1 MSHVA
6 RLCVFMSLLA
16 LGLVALLAPSPAAA
30 QSFVVDQQTVR
41 SSNRGWSFRFL
52 SPIGQS
58 FTPSETSLNAV
69 WLVVGNTDASLPF
82 PATLVVRIRQMTIDG
97 PILGTSTPVLVPFGT
112 DGTVTQF
119 DFPTPAPLTPGLLH
133 VIEVAQVGGDGDGFI
148 SGSYGY
154 SGGHA
159 IIHGLVATFEDLW
172 FQEGITNSTV
182 GSDST
187 CAQNLAIGNFTLCGE
202 AFNNIS
208 STSIGVNYSPTA
220 GNAII
225 AYATWCFVS
234 SCDSSVSGVTATI
247 GDNINATE
255 SCFVASPHSP
265 FVTNAS
271 GGAQGSGD
279 FQQHYVWYCPSIPS
293 GVTSFT
299 VTPTGLPS
307 NVPMILNISEWKAG
321 SLAASCSPISAC
333 FEDVDNVGQAGN
345 STGGTIAT
353 ITTSGPTVNAN
364 DLIFASTET
373 PCCLFTAS
381 AGTGYTGIT

>member
-119 DFPTPAPLTPGLLH
+119 DFPTSVPLTPGLLH
-133 VIEVAQVGGDGDGFI
+133 VIEVAQVGGDGNGFI
-148 SGSYGY
+148 SGSGGY

-159 IIHGLVATFEDLW
+159 IILGQVATFEDLW
-172 FQEGITNSTV
+172 FQEGITCV
-182 GSDST
+182 
-187 CAQNLAIGNFTLCGE
+187 QNLAIGNFTLCGE
-202 AFNNIS
+202 S
-208 STSIGVNYSPTA
+208 YKDVTTA
-220 GNAII
+220 
-225 AYATWCFVS
+225 
-234 SCDSSVSGVTATI
+234 
-247 GDNINATE
+247 
-255 SCFVASPHSP
+255 P
-265 FVTNAS
+265 
-271 GGAQGSGD
+271 
-279 FQQHYVWYCPSIPS
+279 
-293 GVTSFT
+293 
-299 VTPTGLPS
+299 
-307 NVPMILNISEWKAG
+307 
-321 SLAASCSPISAC
+321 
-333 FEDVDNVGQAGN
+333 
-345 STGGTIAT
+345 
-353 ITTSGPTVNAN
+353 
-364 DLIFASTET
+364 
-373 PCCLFTAS
+373 
-381 AGTGYTGIT
+381 